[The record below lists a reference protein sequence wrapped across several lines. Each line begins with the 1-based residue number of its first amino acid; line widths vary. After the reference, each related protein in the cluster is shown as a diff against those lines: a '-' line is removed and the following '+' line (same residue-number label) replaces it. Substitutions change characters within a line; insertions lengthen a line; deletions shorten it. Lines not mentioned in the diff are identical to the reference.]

1 MGEVHTVR
9 ASGQLRPS
17 ARNIDSCRAPRRTA
31 GWCSARGTLQPGI
44 RAARFRR
51 TAGSHAWLWLSAPAR
66 PGMRNRMSDGG
77 SGMKAQQVEMF
88 VRAMATPAD
97 TTGLQELAD
106 SGKIRPET
114 LVALVGKTEGTGAHD
129 DWGRVWAD
137 VVLRDW
143 TGRFLGIPAGD
154 VAKQVIFVLSGGCPG
169 VITPHIAAVTREW
182 VEVPDKAAS
191 ASDDKRLVVGR
202 AGSDPMPPEEVG
214 RMGQIRKVAEATR
227 AAMADAGL
235 TDPKDVHLVMVKVP
249 GLTTAS
255 IKDAESR
262 GKTVVSHDLTFGPE
276 GAGVYANDAAAL
288 GVAMAL
294 GEVPESSLSDDVVR
308 RDWDLYSE
316 VAMTSSG
323 GEKRHGEVVVF
334 GNSTTSQ
341 SMLRIGHAVTKDFI
355 DAEGV
360 RNALR
365 SAGLQ
370 CNGLPAESDLSR
382 LVHVFAKSVIPGSDQ
397 IRGQRITLL
406 DDVDAYQIGKA
417 LGGMLV
423 ASVTGRTT
431 NYVSGGERNSHQ
443 GPPGGNIVAAVVRTE
458 ATP

>member
-1 MGEVHTVR
+1 
-9 ASGQLRPS
+9 
-17 ARNIDSCRAPRRTA
+17 
-31 GWCSARGTLQPGI
+31 
-44 RAARFRR
+44 
-51 TAGSHAWLWLSAPAR
+51 
-66 PGMRNRMSDGG
+66 
-77 SGMKAQQVEMF
+77 MF
-88 VRAMATPAD
+88 ICPMATPSD
-97 TTGLQELAD
+97 TSGLQRLAD
-106 SGKIRPET
+106 EGKIRPDT
-114 LVALVGKTEGTGAHD
+114 LVALAGKTEGTGQHD

-137 VVLRDW
+137 VVLREW
-143 TGRFLGIPAGD
+143 TAKFLGITVGD
-154 VAKQVIFVLSGGCPG
+154 VAKHVIFVLSGGCPG
-169 VITPHIAAVTREW
+169 VITPHIAVVTREW
-182 VEVPDKAAS
+182 IEVPDGGARG
-191 ASDDKRLVVGR
+191 DKRLVVGR

-214 RMGQIRKVAEATR
+214 RMGQIEKVAEATR
-227 AAMADAGL
+227 RAMADAGL
-235 TDPKDVHLVMVKVP
+235 TDPQDVHLVMVKVP

-276 GAGVYANDAAAL
+276 GAGVYANDSAAL

-294 GEVPESSLSDDVVR
+294 GEVPATALSDAVVR
-308 RDWDLYSE
+308 RNWDLYSS

-323 GEKRHGEVVVF
+323 GEKRHGEVVLF
-334 GNSTTSQ
+334 GNATGSRS
-341 SMLRIGHAVTKDFI
+341 SLRIGHAVTKDFI

-365 SAGLQ
+365 SAGFQ
-370 CNGLPAESDLSR
+370 FDGLPAESDLAR

-397 IRGQRITLL
+397 VRGQRITLL

-443 GPPGGNIVAAVVRTE
+443 GPPGGNIVAAVVRAE
-458 ATP
+458 G

>member
-1 MGEVHTVR
+1 
-9 ASGQLRPS
+9 
-17 ARNIDSCRAPRRTA
+17 
-31 GWCSARGTLQPGI
+31 
-44 RAARFRR
+44 
-51 TAGSHAWLWLSAPAR
+51 
-66 PGMRNRMSDGG
+66 
-77 SGMKAQQVEMF
+77 MKAQRVELF
-88 VRAMATPAD
+88 VCPTANPAD
-97 TTGLQELAD
+97 TDGLQELAD
-106 SGKIRPET
+106 SGKIKPDT

-137 VVLRDW
+137 VALREW
-143 TGRFLGIPAGD
+143 TSRFLGIPVSE

-169 VITPHIAAVTREW
+169 VITPHIVAVTREW
-182 VEVPDKAAS
+182 VEVPDRHAEAGQ
-191 ASDDKRLVVGR
+191 DKRLVVGR
-202 AGSDPMPPEEVG
+202 AGSDAMSPEEVG
-214 RMGQIRKVAEATR
+214 RMGQIRKVAESTHR
-227 AAMADAGL
+227 AMADAGL

-276 GAGVYANDAAAL
+276 GAGAYANDAAAL

-294 GEVPESSLSDDVVR
+294 GEVPESSLSDEVVR
-308 RDWDLYSE
+308 RDWNLYSE

-334 GNSTTSQ
+334 GNSNTSK
-341 SMLRIGHAVTKDFI
+341 SALRIGHAVTSDFI

-365 SAGLQ
+365 SAGLHFSS
-370 CNGLPAESDLSR
+370 GLPSETELKR
-382 LVHVFAKSVIPGSDQ
+382 LVHVFAKSVIPGSDRV
-397 IRGQRITLL
+397 RGQRITLL
-406 DDVDAYQIGKA
+406 DDADAYQIGKA

-443 GPPGGNIVAAVVRTE
+443 GPPGGNIVAAIVKAE
-458 ATP
+458 S

>member
-1 MGEVHTVR
+1 
-9 ASGQLRPS
+9 
-17 ARNIDSCRAPRRTA
+17 
-31 GWCSARGTLQPGI
+31 
-44 RAARFRR
+44 
-51 TAGSHAWLWLSAPAR
+51 
-66 PGMRNRMSDGG
+66 
-77 SGMKAQQVEMF
+77 MKVQRVEMF
-88 VRAMATPAD
+88 VCPMASPSD
-97 TTGLQELAD
+97 TTGLQKLAD
-106 SGKIRPET
+106 DGKIAPDN

-129 DWGRVWAD
+129 DWGRAWAD
-137 VVLRDW
+137 VALREW
-143 TGRFLGIPAGD
+143 TARFAGIP
-154 VAKQVIFVLSGGCPG
+154 VAEVANRVVFVLSGGCPG
-169 VITPHIAAVTREW
+169 VITPHIVAVTRQW
-182 VEVPDKAAS
+182 LEVPDNELNPDS
-191 ASDDKRLVVGR
+191 GKRLVVGR
-202 AGSDPMPPEEVG
+202 AGSEPMPPDEVG

-227 AAMADAGL
+227 RAMADAGL
-235 TDPKDVHLVMVKVP
+235 SDVKDVHLVMVKVP

-294 GEVPESSLSDDVVR
+294 GEVKESALSDEVVR
-308 RDWDLYSE
+308 RDWSLYSE

-334 GNSTTSQ
+334 GNSIRSR
-341 SMLRIGHAVTKDFI
+341 SPLRIGHAVTKDFI

-365 SAGLQ
+365 SAGLRFKD
-370 CNGLPAESDLSR
+370 GLPDEADLSR

-397 IRGQRITLL
+397 VRGQRITLL
-406 DDVDAYQIGKA
+406 DDADAYQIGKA
-417 LGGMLV
+417 LGGMLI

-443 GPPGGNIVAAVVRTE
+443 GPPGGNIVAAVVRTDD
-458 ATP
+458 

>member
-1 MGEVHTVR
+1 
-9 ASGQLRPS
+9 
-17 ARNIDSCRAPRRTA
+17 
-31 GWCSARGTLQPGI
+31 
-44 RAARFRR
+44 
-51 TAGSHAWLWLSAPAR
+51 
-66 PGMRNRMSDGG
+66 
-77 SGMKAQQVEMF
+77 MKAQRVEMF
-88 VRAMATPAD
+88 VCPSATPAD
-97 TTGLQELAD
+97 TSGLQKLAD
-106 SGKIRPET
+106 AGKIKPDT

-129 DWGRVWAD
+129 DWGRIWAD
-137 VVLRDW
+137 AALREW
-143 TGRFLGIPAGD
+143 TAKFLGVSKD
-154 VAKQVIFVLSGGCPG
+154 EVAKHVIFVLSGGCPG
-169 VITPHIAAVTREW
+169 VITPHIAAITREW
-182 VEVPDKAAS
+182 VEVADRRQG
-191 ASDDKRLVVGR
+191 DEKRLVVGR
-202 AGSDPMPPEEVG
+202 AGSDAIAPEEVG
-214 RMGQIRKVAEATR
+214 RMGMIRKVATATHEAMKD
-227 AAMADAGL
+227 AAL

-294 GEVPESSLSDDVVR
+294 GEVPESSLSDDVIR
-308 RDWDLYSE
+308 RNWDLYSE

-334 GNSTTSQ
+334 GNSSTSQ
-341 SMLRIGHAVTKDFI
+341 SPLRIGHSVTRDFI
-355 DAEGV
+355 DANGV

-365 SAGLQ
+365 AAGVQ
-370 CNGLPAESDLSR
+370 FKDGLPDEKDLDR

-397 IRGQRITLL
+397 VRGQRITLL
-406 DDVDAYQIGKA
+406 DDVHAYEIGKA

-443 GPPGGNIVAAVVRTE
+443 GPPGGNIVAAVVR
-458 ATP
+458 PDG

>member
-1 MGEVHTVR
+1 
-9 ASGQLRPS
+9 
-17 ARNIDSCRAPRRTA
+17 
-31 GWCSARGTLQPGI
+31 
-44 RAARFRR
+44 
-51 TAGSHAWLWLSAPAR
+51 
-66 PGMRNRMSDGG
+66 
-77 SGMKAQQVEMF
+77 MKVQKVEMF
-88 VRAMATPAD
+88 VCPMAIPAD
-97 TTGLQELAD
+97 TTGLQQLAD
-106 SGKIRPET
+106 SGKIRPDT
-114 LVALVGKTEGTGAHD
+114 LVALAGKTEGTGQHD

-137 VVLRDW
+137 VALREW
-143 TGRFLGIPAGD
+143 TARFLGIPVSD

-169 VITPHIAAVTREW
+169 VITPHIAVVTREW
-182 VEVPDKAAS
+182 IEVADAEANQ
-191 ASDDKRLVVGR
+191 DKRLVVGR
-202 AGSDPMPPEEVG
+202 AGSQAMPPEEVG
-214 RMGQIRKVAEATR
+214 RMGQIQKVAEATR
-227 AAMADAGL
+227 RAMADAGL

-294 GEVPESSLSDDVVR
+294 GEVSESALSDSVVR
-308 RDWDLYSE
+308 RNWDLYSS

-323 GEKRHGEVVVF
+323 GEKRHGEVVLF
-334 GNSTTSQ
+334 GNSSSSQ
-341 SMLRIGHAVTKDFI
+341 SSLRIGHAVTKDFI

-365 SAGLQ
+365 AAGLEFE
-370 CNGLPAESDLSR
+370 GLPAEKDLAR

-397 IRGQRITLL
+397 VRGQRITLL

-443 GPPGGNIVAAVVRTE
+443 GPPGGNIVAAVVRVDG
-458 ATP
+458 

>member
-1 MGEVHTVR
+1 
-9 ASGQLRPS
+9 
-17 ARNIDSCRAPRRTA
+17 
-31 GWCSARGTLQPGI
+31 
-44 RAARFRR
+44 
-51 TAGSHAWLWLSAPAR
+51 
-66 PGMRNRMSDGG
+66 
-77 SGMKAQQVEMF
+77 MKAQRVEMYICP
-88 VRAMATPAD
+88 MATPSD
-97 TTGLQELAD
+97 TSGLQKLAD
-106 SGKIRPET
+106 EGKIRPDT
-114 LVALVGKTEGTGAHD
+114 LVALAGKTEGTGQHD

-137 VVLRDW
+137 VALREW
-143 TGRFLGIPAGD
+143 TAKFLGIPVTE

-169 VITPHIAAVTREW
+169 VITPHIAVVTREW
-182 VEVPDKAAS
+182 VEIPDGEAQANK
-191 ASDDKRLVVGR
+191 DKRLVVGR
-202 AGSDPMPPEEVG
+202 AGSDAMPPEEVG
-214 RMGQIRKVAEATR
+214 RMGQIQKVAEATR
-227 AAMADAGL
+227 RAMADAGL

-294 GEVPESSLSDDVVR
+294 GEVRESALSDSVVR
-308 RDWDLYSE
+308 RNWDLYSE

-323 GEKRHGEVVVF
+323 GEKRHGEVVLF
-334 GNSTTSQ
+334 GNSSSSQ
-341 SMLRIGHAVTKDFI
+341 SSLRIGHAVTKDFI

-365 SAGLQ
+365 SAGLKFDA
-370 CNGLPAESDLSR
+370 LPAESDLAR

-397 IRGQRITLL
+397 VRGHRITLL

-443 GPPGGNIVAAVVRTE
+443 GPPGGNIVAAVVRVGE
-458 ATP
+458 

>member
-1 MGEVHTVR
+1 
-9 ASGQLRPS
+9 
-17 ARNIDSCRAPRRTA
+17 
-31 GWCSARGTLQPGI
+31 
-44 RAARFRR
+44 
-51 TAGSHAWLWLSAPAR
+51 
-66 PGMRNRMSDGG
+66 
-77 SGMKAQQVEMF
+77 MKVQRVEMF
-88 VRAMATPAD
+88 VCPMASPSD
-97 TTGLQELAD
+97 TTGLQKLAD
-106 SGKIRPET
+106 DGKIAPDN

-137 VVLRDW
+137 VALREW
-143 TGRFLGIPAGD
+143 TARFAAIP
-154 VAKQVIFVLSGGCPG
+154 VAEVANRVVFVLSGGCPG
-169 VITPHIAAVTREW
+169 VITPHIVAVTRQW
-182 VEVPDKAAS
+182 VEVPDGDLNKGS
-191 ASDDKRLVVGR
+191 GKRLVVGR
-202 AGSDPMPPEEVG
+202 AGSEPMPPEEVG

-227 AAMADAGL
+227 RAMADAGL
-235 TDPKDVHLVMVKVP
+235 SDVKDVHLVMVKVP

-262 GKTVVSHDLTFGPE
+262 GRTVVSHDLTFGPE

-294 GEVPESSLSDDVVR
+294 GEVKESALSDEVVR
-308 RDWDLYSE
+308 RDWSLYSE

-334 GNSTTSQ
+334 GNSIDSQ
-341 SMLRIGHAVTKDFI
+341 SPLQIGHAVTKDFI

-365 SAGLQ
+365 SAGLRFEG
-370 CNGLPAESDLSR
+370 GLPDEADLSR
-382 LVHVFAKSVIPGSDQ
+382 LVHVFAKSVIPGSDL

-406 DDVDAYQIGKA
+406 DDADAYQIGKA

-443 GPPGGNIVAAVVRTE
+443 GPPGGNIIAAVVRTNDQR
-458 ATP
+458 ARTASRVRAASR

>member
-1 MGEVHTVR
+1 
-9 ASGQLRPS
+9 
-17 ARNIDSCRAPRRTA
+17 
-31 GWCSARGTLQPGI
+31 
-44 RAARFRR
+44 
-51 TAGSHAWLWLSAPAR
+51 
-66 PGMRNRMSDGG
+66 
-77 SGMKAQQVEMF
+77 
-88 VRAMATPAD
+88 
-97 TTGLQELAD
+97 
-106 SGKIRPET
+106 
-114 LVALVGKTEGTGAHD
+114 
-129 DWGRVWAD
+129 
-137 VVLRDW
+137 
-143 TGRFLGIPAGD
+143 
-154 VAKQVIFVLSGGCPG
+154 
-169 VITPHIAAVTREW
+169 
-182 VEVPDKAAS
+182 
-191 ASDDKRLVVGR
+191 
-202 AGSDPMPPEEVG
+202 
-214 RMGQIRKVAEATR
+214 MGQIQKVAEATHR
-227 AAMADAGL
+227 AMADAGL
-235 TDPKDVHLVMVKVP
+235 TDPQDVHLVMVKVP

-294 GEVPESSLSDDVVR
+294 GEVKESALSDGVVR
-308 RDWDLYSE
+308 RDWSLYSE

-323 GEKRHGEVVVF
+323 GEKRHGEVLVF
-334 GNSTTSQ
+334 GNSTASR
-341 SMLRIGHAVTKDFI
+341 SSLRIGHAVTKDFI

-370 CNGLPAESDLSR
+370 FNELPAASDLSR

-397 IRGQRITLL
+397 VRGQRITLL

-443 GPPGGNIVAAVVRTE
+443 GPPGGNIIAAIVRTD
-458 ATP
+458 PV

>member
-1 MGEVHTVR
+1 V
-9 ASGQLRPS
+9 
-17 ARNIDSCRAPRRTA
+17 
-31 GWCSARGTLQPGI
+31 
-44 RAARFRR
+44 
-51 TAGSHAWLWLSAPAR
+51 
-66 PGMRNRMSDGG
+66 
-77 SGMKAQQVEMF
+77 KAQRVELF
-88 VRAMATPAD
+88 VCPMATPAD
-97 TTGLQELAD
+97 TDGLQGLVD
-106 SGKIRPET
+106 SGKIKPDT
-114 LVALVGKTEGTGAHD
+114 LVALVGKTEGTGFHD

-137 VVLRDW
+137 VALREW
-143 TGRFLGIPAGD
+143 TSKFLGIPVAE

-169 VITPHIAAVTREW
+169 VITPHIVAVTREW
-182 VEVPDKAAS
+182 VEVPDRRVEAAQE
-191 ASDDKRLVVGR
+191 KRLVVGR
-202 AGSDPMPPEEVG
+202 AGSDAMPPEEVG

-227 AAMADAGL
+227 RAMDDSGL

-255 IKDAESR
+255 IEDAESR

-308 RDWDLYSE
+308 RNWDLYSE

-334 GNSTTSQ
+334 GNSIKSR
-341 SMLRIGHAVTKDFI
+341 SRLRIGHAVTSDFI

-365 SAGLQ
+365 SAGLRFS
-370 CNGLPAESDLSR
+370 NGLPTEAELTP
-382 LVHVFAKSVIPGSDQ
+382 LVHVFAKSVIPGSDM

-406 DDVDAYQIGKA
+406 DDADAYQIGKA
-417 LGGMLV
+417 LGGMLI

-443 GPPGGNIVAAVVRTE
+443 GPPGGNIVAAVVRMDG
-458 ATP
+458 

>member
-1 MGEVHTVR
+1 
-9 ASGQLRPS
+9 
-17 ARNIDSCRAPRRTA
+17 
-31 GWCSARGTLQPGI
+31 
-44 RAARFRR
+44 
-51 TAGSHAWLWLSAPAR
+51 
-66 PGMRNRMSDGG
+66 
-77 SGMKAQQVEMF
+77 MKVQRVEMF
-88 VRAMATPAD
+88 VSPMATPAD
-97 TTGLQELAD
+97 TSGLQKLAD
-106 SGKIRPET
+106 AGKIKPAT
-114 LVALVGKTEGTGAHD
+114 LVALVGKTEGTGFHD

-137 VVLRDW
+137 VALRDW
-143 TGRFLGIPAGD
+143 TGKFLGISPND
-154 VAKQVIFVLSGGCPG
+154 VAKHVIFVLSGGCPG
-169 VITPHIAAVTREW
+169 VITPHIAAVSREW
-182 VEVPDKAAS
+182 VEV
-191 ASDDKRLVVGR
+191 SDQEAGSGEKRLVVGR
-202 AGSDPMPPEEVG
+202 AGSELMPPEEVG
-214 RMGQIRKVAEATR
+214 RMGQIRKVAAATH
-227 AAMADAGL
+227 AAMEDAGL

-249 GLTTAS
+249 GLTTAN

-294 GEVPESSLSDDVVR
+294 GEVPESSLSDGVVR
-308 RDWDLYSE
+308 RNWDLYSE

-334 GNSTTSQ
+334 GNSSASRSQ
-341 SMLRIGHAVTKDFI
+341 LVIGHAITRDFI

-365 SAGLQ
+365 SAGLRFKD
-370 CNGLPAESDLSR
+370 GLPDEADLSR

-406 DDVDAYQIGKA
+406 DDADAYQIGKA

-443 GPPGGNIVAAVVRTE
+443 GPPGGNIIAAVVR
-458 ATP
+458 ADQPGDPRV

>member
-1 MGEVHTVR
+1 VKKVQR
-9 ASGQLRPS
+9 
-17 ARNIDSCRAPRRTA
+17 
-31 GWCSARGTLQPGI
+31 
-44 RAARFRR
+44 
-51 TAGSHAWLWLSAPAR
+51 
-66 PGMRNRMSDGG
+66 
-77 SGMKAQQVEMF
+77 VEMF
-88 VRAMATPAD
+88 VCTMASPSD
-97 TTGLQELAD
+97 TSGLQQLAE
-106 SGKIRPET
+106 SGKIKPDT
-114 LVALVGKTEGTGAHD
+114 LVALAGKTEGTGQHD

-137 VVLRDW
+137 VALREW
-143 TGRFLGIPAGD
+143 TATFLDIPID
-154 VAKQVIFVLSGGCPG
+154 EVAKQVIFVLSGGCPG
-169 VITPHIAAVTREW
+169 VITPHIAVVTREW
-182 VEVPDKAAS
+182 IEVADAEGGVNE
-191 ASDDKRLVVGR
+191 KRMVVGR
-202 AGSDPMPPEEVG
+202 AGSEAMPPEEVG
-214 RMGQIRKVAEATR
+214 RMGQIQKVAEATR
-227 AAMADAGL
+227 RAMADAGL
-235 TDPKDVHLVMVKVP
+235 TDARDVHLVMVKVP

-294 GEVPESSLSDDVVR
+294 GEVSESALSDSVVR
-308 RDWDLYSE
+308 RNWDLYSN

-323 GEKRHGEVVVF
+323 GEKRHGEVLLF
-334 GNSTTSQ
+334 GNSTS
-341 SMLRIGHAVTKDFI
+341 SLSSLRIGHSVTKDFI

-365 SAGLQ
+365 AAGLQ
-370 CNGLPAESDLSR
+370 FDGLPSESDLSR

-397 IRGQRITLL
+397 VRGQRITLL

-443 GPPGGNIVAAVVRTE
+443 GPPGGNVMAAVVRV
-458 ATP
+458 

>member
-1 MGEVHTVR
+1 
-9 ASGQLRPS
+9 
-17 ARNIDSCRAPRRTA
+17 
-31 GWCSARGTLQPGI
+31 
-44 RAARFRR
+44 
-51 TAGSHAWLWLSAPAR
+51 
-66 PGMRNRMSDGG
+66 
-77 SGMKAQQVEMF
+77 MKAQKVEMF
-88 VRAMATPAD
+88 VVPMAAPSD
-97 TTGLQELAD
+97 TSGLQRLAD
-106 SGKIRPET
+106 SGKIKPDT
-114 LVALVGKTEGTGAHD
+114 LVAIAGKTEGTGQHD

-137 VVLRDW
+137 VALRQW
-143 TGRFLGIPAGD
+143 TAQFVGIPVDD

-169 VITPHIAAVTREW
+169 VITPHIAVVTREL
-182 VEVPDKAAS
+182 VEVPDAGG
-191 ASDDKRLVVGR
+191 DKRLVVGR
-202 AGSDPMPPEEVG
+202 AGSDPMAPEEVG
-214 RMGQIRKVAEATR
+214 RMGQIRKVAEATHR
-227 AAMADAGL
+227 AMADAGL
-235 TDPKDVHLVMVKVP
+235 TDPGDVHLVMVKVP

-294 GEVPESSLSDDVVR
+294 GEVKESALSDGVVR
-308 RDWDLYSE
+308 RDWSLYSE

-323 GEKRHGEVVVF
+323 GEKRHGEVLVF
-334 GNSTTSQ
+334 GNSAGSR
-341 SMLRIGHAVTKDFI
+341 SSLRIGHAVTKDFI

-370 CNGLPAESDLSR
+370 FSGLPAEADLSR

-443 GPPGGNIVAAVVRTE
+443 GPPGGNIIAAVVRTDS
-458 ATP
+458 

>member
-1 MGEVHTVR
+1 
-9 ASGQLRPS
+9 
-17 ARNIDSCRAPRRTA
+17 
-31 GWCSARGTLQPGI
+31 
-44 RAARFRR
+44 
-51 TAGSHAWLWLSAPAR
+51 
-66 PGMRNRMSDGG
+66 
-77 SGMKAQQVEMF
+77 MKAQKVEMF
-88 VRAMATPAD
+88 VCPMAAPSD
-97 TTGLQELAD
+97 TAGLQQLAD
-106 SGKIRPET
+106 SGKIRPDT
-114 LVALVGKTEGTGAHD
+114 LVAIAGKTEGTGQHD

-137 VVLRDW
+137 VALREW
-143 TGRFLGIPAGD
+143 TANFLGIPVSE

-169 VITPHIAAVTREW
+169 VITPHIAVVTREW
-182 VEVPDKAAS
+182 IEVPDTQRS
-191 ASDDKRLVVGR
+191 QEKRLVVGR
-202 AGSDPMPPEEVG
+202 AGSDAMPPEEVG
-214 RMGQIRKVAEATR
+214 RMGQIQKVAEATR
-227 AAMADAGL
+227 RAMADAGL
-235 TDPKDVHLVMVKVP
+235 TDSNDVHLVMVKVP

-288 GVAMAL
+288 GVALAL
-294 GEVPESSLSDDVVR
+294 GEVPESALSDSIVR
-308 RDWDLYSE
+308 RNWDLYSS

-323 GEKRHGEVVVF
+323 GEKRHGEVVLF
-334 GNSTTSQ
+334 GNSSTSQ
-341 SMLRIGHAVTKDFI
+341 SSLRIGHAVTKDFI

-370 CNGLPAESDLSR
+370 FDMLPTEKDLSR
-382 LVHVFAKSVIPGSDQ
+382 LVHVFAKSVIPGTDQ
-397 IRGQRITLL
+397 VRGNRITLL

-443 GPPGGNIVAAVVRTE
+443 GPPGGNIVAAVVR
-458 ATP
+458 ADG

>member
-1 MGEVHTVR
+1 
-9 ASGQLRPS
+9 
-17 ARNIDSCRAPRRTA
+17 
-31 GWCSARGTLQPGI
+31 
-44 RAARFRR
+44 
-51 TAGSHAWLWLSAPAR
+51 
-66 PGMRNRMSDGG
+66 
-77 SGMKAQQVEMF
+77 MKVQKVEMF
-88 VRAMATPAD
+88 VCPMTAPSD
-97 TTGLQELAD
+97 TSGLQQLAD
-106 SGKIRPET
+106 SGKIRPDT
-114 LVALVGKTEGTGAHD
+114 LVALAGKTEGTGQHD
-129 DWGRVWAD
+129 DWGRIWAD
-137 VVLRDW
+137 VALREW
-143 TGRFLGIPAGD
+143 TSRFLGIPVSD

-169 VITPHIAAVTREW
+169 VITPHIAVVTREW
-182 VEVPDKAAS
+182 IEVADGEANQ
-191 ASDDKRLVVGR
+191 DKRLVVGR
-202 AGSDPMPPEEVG
+202 AGSQAMPPEEVG
-214 RMGQIRKVAEATR
+214 RMGQIQKVAEATHR
-227 AAMADAGL
+227 AMADAGL

-294 GEVPESSLSDDVVR
+294 GEVPESALSDAVVR
-308 RDWDLYSE
+308 RNWDLYSS

-323 GEKRHGEVVVF
+323 GEKRHGEVVLF
-334 GNSTTSQ
+334 GNSSSSQ
-341 SMLRIGHAVTKDFI
+341 SSLRIGHAVTKDFI

-360 RNALR
+360 RSALR
-365 SAGLQ
+365 AAGLEFD
-370 CNGLPAESDLSR
+370 GLPAEKDLSR

-397 IRGQRITLL
+397 VRGHRITLL

-443 GPPGGNIVAAVVRTE
+443 GPPGGNIVAAVVRAE
-458 ATP
+458 G